1 MLIGPVMDIAQFLI
15 FGVNMA
21 YGVCHGII
29 EINEP
34 TL

>member
-1 MLIGPVMDIAQFLI
+1 MDIAQFLI

-29 EINEP
+29 KINDDLIP
-34 TL
+34 